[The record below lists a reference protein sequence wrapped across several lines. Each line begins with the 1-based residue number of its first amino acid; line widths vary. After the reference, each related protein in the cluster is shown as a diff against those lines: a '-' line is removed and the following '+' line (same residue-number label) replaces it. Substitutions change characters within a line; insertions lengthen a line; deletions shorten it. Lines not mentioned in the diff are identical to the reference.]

1 MDFAELFSE
10 ALRAIRTHALR
21 SFLTLLGI
29 VIGVAT
35 LVGVISVISGLN
47 VFVRDKLFR
56 LAPDVFV
63 VTKFGIIRSHEEF
76 LDALKRPDVNW
87 EDYQRLRAELKQA
100 AQVGAQVGGT
110 AAVTF
115 RGHRLGGV
123 RINGTTANYASLMS
137 LDLAAGRYFLDSEAR
152 AGQAVAV
159 IGWDVRDELYPHL
172 DPIGR
177 DVLIDGVPFR
187 VIGLLTQQGKTL
199 GESRDNVVMVP
210 IDTHRKAFS
219 GGRTTLDVLIQARG
233 GVEGVET
240 SADEARALLRALRH
254 TDFRAP
260 DPFGIITA
268 ENLQEIWRQIST
280 AAFLLTVLIASVSL
294 GVGGIVIMN
303 IMLVA
308 VAERT
313 QEIGLR
319 RALGARQ
326 RDVRR
331 QFLLEASLLSLA
343 GGLAGVLVGALVAL
357 AVDRI
362 AHFPAN
368 LTPATAA
375 LGLGLSVAVG
385 LAAGYWPAVAASNL
399 LPVDA
404 LRAE

>member
-1 MDFAELFSE
+1 MPVDELFRE

-47 VFVRDKLFR
+47 VFVRDKLFG

-63 VTKFGIIRSHEEF
+63 VTKFGIIRSREEF
-76 LDALKRPDVNW
+76 LDALKRPDIEW
-87 EDYQRLRAELKQA
+87 DDYGRLRAGLKKA
-100 AQVGAQVGGT
+100 ERVGAQAEGT
-110 AAVTF
+110 GVVKF
-115 RGHRLGGV
+115 RDRRLSNV
-123 RINGTTANYASLMS
+123 RLNGTTANYADLMN
-137 LDLAAGRYFLDSEAR
+137 LDLAAGRFFLDSEAR
-152 AGQAVAV
+152 ASKAVAV
-159 IGWDVRDELYPHL
+159 IGWDVKDELYPQL

-177 DVLIDGVPFR
+177 EILIDDAPYQI
-187 VIGLLTQQGKTL
+187 IGLLTQKGRML
-199 GESRDNVVMVP
+199 GQSQDNIVLLP
-210 IDTHRKAFS
+210 IDAYRKAYGS
-219 GGRTTLDVLIQARG
+219 RSSIQILIQAKG
-233 GVEGVET
+233 GVEGVDD
-240 SADEARALLRALRH
+240 SADEARSLMRALRH
-254 TDFRAP
+254 TDFRAA
-260 DPFGIITA
+260 DPFGIVTA
-268 ENLQEIWRQIST
+268 ENLQDVWRQISA
-280 AAFLLTVLIASVSL
+280 AAFILTILIASVSL
-294 GVGGIVIMN
+294 GVGGVVIMN

-331 QFLLEASLLSLA
+331 QFLLEAALLSLVGGA
-343 GGLAGVLVGALVAL
+343 IGVGLGGLIAMG
-357 AVDRI
+357 VDRV

-368 LTPATAA
+368 LTAGTAV
-375 LGLGLSVAVG
+375 LGLALSVAVG
-385 LAAGYWPAVAASNL
+385 IAAGYWPAVHASNL

>member
-1 MDFAELFSE
+1 MDLAELFRE

-35 LVGVISVISGLN
+35 LVGVIAVISGLN
-47 VFVRDKLFR
+47 LFVRDKLFA

-63 VTKFGIIRSHEEF
+63 VSKFGIIRSREEF
-76 LDALKRPDVNW
+76 LDALKRPDINLD
-87 EDYQRLRAELKQA
+87 DYRRMRSMLRRAE
-100 AQVGAQVGGT
+100 QVGATVETTG
-110 AAVTF
+110 AVKF
-115 RGHRLGGV
+115 LDRRLPDV
-123 RINGTTANYASLMS
+123 RLNGTSANFPELIG
-137 LDLAAGRYFLDSEAR
+137 LDLAAGRFFLDSEERTA
-152 AGQAVAV
+152 QAVAV
-159 IGWDVRDELYPHL
+159 IGSDVKAELYPQL

-177 DVLIDGVPFR
+177 TILVNGVPYR
-187 VIGLLTQQGKTL
+187 VIGLLTEQGRTL
-199 GESRDNVVMVP
+199 GATRDKVVVLP
-210 IDTHRKAFS
+210 ITTFQKAFGS
-219 GGRTTLDVLIQARG
+219 RTTISIGIQARG
-233 GVEGVET
+233 GVERIDEAV
-240 SADEARALLRALRH
+240 DEARGVMRAMRH

-260 DPFGIITA
+260 DPFGIFTA
-268 ENLQEIWRQIST
+268 QTLQELWFQISA
-280 AAFLLTVLIASVSL
+280 AAFLLTILIASVSL

-331 QFLLEASLLSLA
+331 QFLLEAALLSLS
-343 GGLAGVLVGALVAL
+343 GGVVGVFLGGMIAL
-357 AVDRI
+357 AVDRL

-368 LTPATAA
+368 LTPGIAA
-375 LGLGLSVAVG
+375 LGLALSVVVG
-385 LAAGYWPAVAASNL
+385 IAAGYWPAVHASKL

>member
-1 MDFAELFSE
+1 MDAAELFRE

-47 VFVRDKLFR
+47 VFVRDKLFG

-63 VTKFGIIRSHEEF
+63 INKFGIVRSREEF
-76 LDALKRPDVNW
+76 LEVLKRPDITL
-87 EDYQRLRAELKQA
+87 DDFQRIRPLLRRAE
-100 AQVGAQVGGT
+100 QVGATVEGR
-110 AAVTF
+110 AAAKF
-115 RGHRLGGV
+115 SDRRLPDV
-123 RINGTTANYASLMS
+123 RINGTSANFPGLIG
-137 LDLAAGRYFLDSEAR
+137 LDLAAGRFFLDSEVRTA
-152 AGQAVAV
+152 QAVAV
-159 IGWDVRDELYPHL
+159 IGSDVKAELYPHL

-177 DVLIDGVPFR
+177 TIVVADIPYR
-187 VIGLLTQQGKTL
+187 VIGLLTEQGRTL
-199 GESRDNVVMVP
+199 GETRDKTVILP
-210 IDTHRKAFS
+210 ITAFQRAFGS
-219 GGRTTLDVLIQARG
+219 SDSISIAVQARG
-233 GVEGVET
+233 GVEGIDAAV
-240 SADEARALLRALRH
+240 DEARGAMRAMRH

-260 DPFGIITA
+260 DPFGIFTA
-268 ENLQEIWRQIST
+268 QSLQELWYQISA
-280 AAFLLTVLIASVSL
+280 AAFALTILIASVSL

-331 QFLLEASLLSLA
+331 QFLLEAALLSLT
-343 GGLAGVLVGALVAL
+343 GGTAGVLLGSLIAL
-357 AVDRI
+357 AVDRL

-368 LTPATAA
+368 LTPGIA
-375 LGLGLSVAVG
+375 GLGLALSVVVG
-385 LAAGYWPAVAASNL
+385 IAAGYWPAVHASRL
-399 LPVDA
+399 LPVEA

>member
-1 MDFAELFSE
+1 MDTAELFRE

-47 VFVRDKLFR
+47 VFVRDKLFG
-56 LAPDVFV
+56 LAPDVFQ
-63 VTKFGIIRSHEEF
+63 VTKFGLITSHEEF
-76 LDALKRPDVNW
+76 LEALKRPDIDW
-87 EDYQRLRAELKQA
+87 DDFERLRTLLQKAR
-100 AQVGAQVGGT
+100 QVGAAVSGRVT
-110 AAVTF
+110 AKARDRRLPNAV
-115 RGHRLGGV
+115 V
-123 RINGTTANYASLMS
+123 NATTANYAGLMN
-137 LDLAAGRYFLDSEAR
+137 LDIAAGRFFLDHEAR
-152 AGQAVAV
+152 SAQPVAV
-159 IGWDVRDELYPHL
+159 IGSDVKAELFPHL

-177 DVLIDGVPFR
+177 TILLDGAPFR
-187 VIGLLTQQGKTL
+187 VIGLLTEQGRTL
-199 GESRDNVVMVP
+199 GQSRDTVVLVP
-210 IDTHRKAFS
+210 IDTYRKTFGS
-219 GGRTTLDVLIQARG
+219 RDSLDVLIQARG
-233 GVEGVET
+233 GVEQVDAA
-240 SADEARALLRALRH
+240 ADEARAVLRAMRH

-268 ENLQEIWRQIST
+268 QSLQQLWRQIT
-280 AAFLLTVLIASVSL
+280 AAAFLLTILIASVSL

-331 QFLLEASLLSLA
+331 QFLLEAALLSLSGGILGVLL
-343 GGLAGVLVGALVAL
+343 GGLIALS
-357 AVDRI
+357 VDRV
-362 AHFPAN
+362 AHFPAS
-368 LTPATAA
+368 LTPGIAA
-375 LGLGLSVAVG
+375 SGLLLSVVVG
-385 LAAGYWPAVAASNL
+385 IAAGYWPAVHASNL

>member
-1 MDFAELFSE
+1 MDTAELFRE

-47 VFVRDKLFR
+47 VFVRDKLFG
-56 LAPDVFV
+56 LAPDVFQ
-63 VTKFGIIRSHEEF
+63 VTKFGIITSHDEF
-76 LDALKRPDVNW
+76 IAALKRPDIDW
-87 EDYQRLRAELKQA
+87 DDFERLRTLLRKAQ
-100 AQVGAQVGGT
+100 QVGASVSGRAT
-110 AAVTF
+110 AKV
-115 RGHRLGGV
+115 RDRRLPNV
-123 RINGTTANYASLMS
+123 VVNATTANYAGLMN
-137 LDLAAGRYFLDSEAR
+137 LDVAVGRFFLDNEAR
-152 AGQAVAV
+152 SAQPVAV
-159 IGWDVRDELYPHL
+159 IGSDVKAELYPHL

-177 DVLIDGVPFR
+177 TILLDGVPFR
-187 VIGLLTQQGKTL
+187 VIGLLAEQGRTL
-199 GESRDNVVMVP
+199 GQSRDNVVLVP
-210 IDTHRKAFS
+210 IDTYRKTFGS
-219 GGRTTLDVLIQARG
+219 RDSLGVLIQARG
-233 GVEGVET
+233 GVEEVDAA
-240 SADEARALLRALRH
+240 ADEARAALRAMRH

-260 DPFGIITA
+260 DPFGIVTA
-268 ENLQEIWRQIST
+268 QNLQQLWRQIT
-280 AAFLLTVLIASVSL
+280 AAAFLLTILIASVSL

-331 QFLLEASLLSLA
+331 QFLLEAALLSLSGGVLGVLL
-343 GGLAGVLVGALVAL
+343 GGLIALS
-357 AVDRI
+357 VDRV
-362 AHFPAN
+362 AHFPAS
-368 LTPATAA
+368 LTPGIAA
-375 LGLGLSVAVG
+375 SGLLLSVVVG
-385 LAAGYWPAVAASNL
+385 IAAGYWPAVHASNL

>member
-1 MDFAELFSE
+1 MDTAELFRE

-35 LVGVISVISGLN
+35 LVGVVSVISGLN
-47 VFVRDKLFR
+47 LFVRDKLFG
-56 LAPDVFV
+56 LAPDVLV
-63 VTKFGIIRSHEEF
+63 VSKFGITRSREEF
-76 LDALKRPDVNW
+76 LDALKRPDIRW
-87 EDYQRLRAELKQA
+87 DDFLRLRALLRQA
-100 AQVGAQVGGT
+100 EQVGAMVQGT
-110 AAVTF
+110 GAVAF
-115 RGHRLGGV
+115 RDRRLADV
-123 RINGTTANYASLMS
+123 RVNGTTANYAEVMS

-152 AGQAVAV
+152 AVKAVAV
-159 IGWDVRDELYPHL
+159 IGSDVRAELFPHL

-177 DVLIDGVPFR
+177 TILLDGVPYQ
-187 VIGLLTQQGKTL
+187 VIGLLTEQGQTL
-199 GESRDNVVMVP
+199 GESRDKQVLLP
-210 IDTHRKAFS
+210 IDIYRRVRGS
-219 GGRTTLDVLIQARG
+219 RTSLSILIQARG

-240 SADEARALLRALRH
+240 AGDEARSVLRALRH

-268 ENLQEIWRQIST
+268 EILQTLWRQISA
-280 AAFLLTVLIASVSL
+280 AAFLLTILIASVSL

-319 RALGARQ
+319 RAVGARQ

-331 QFLLEASLLSLA
+331 QFLVEAALLSLA
-343 GGLAGVLVGALVAL
+343 GGVVGVLAGALVAL
-357 AVDRI
+357 GVDRV
-362 AHFPAN
+362 AHFPAQ
-368 LTPATAA
+368 LTPAIAA
-375 LGLGLSVAVG
+375 SGLALSLGVG
-385 LAAGYWPAVAASNL
+385 LAAGYWPAVHASNL